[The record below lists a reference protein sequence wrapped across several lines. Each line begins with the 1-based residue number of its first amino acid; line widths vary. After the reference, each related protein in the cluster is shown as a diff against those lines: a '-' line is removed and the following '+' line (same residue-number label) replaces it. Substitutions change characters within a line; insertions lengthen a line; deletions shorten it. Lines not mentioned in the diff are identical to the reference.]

1 MEKQDGLWGRKG
13 VYMQNVYTLHS
24 LSRMLQVSTRTIRR
38 EMEDGRISFV
48 RIRGRVRFRQ
58 ADLQAYLDYCTGD
71 VAANAERDAFQPG
84 DMQQNA
90 G

>member
-1 MEKQDGLWGRKG
+1 MTME
-13 VYMQNVYTLHS
+13 NVYTLHS

-38 EMEDGRISFV
+38 EMDEGKLTFV

-58 ADLQAYLDYCTGD
+58 TDVQTYLSECTGGQD
-71 VAANAERDAFQPG
+71 ADSANASIKQATTARH
-84 DMQQNA
+84 A